1 MKGFDRPL
9 SEYLPLDDW
18 GATVAPKDIQID
30 WNIPG
35 MPINTGREG
44 TLGCLLH

>member
-1 MKGFDRPL
+1 MLINLFFQSSVKGFDRPL

-35 MPINTGREG
+35 I
-44 TLGCLLH
+44 LKQDI